1 MRSTENPKSPEPE
14 TSTSTLSITHI
25 LASALA
31 AITATFAASYFGVSG
46 TIIGA
51 ALASVVTVVGNT
63 LYSHSIQRTRQRV
76 RAVVPLT
83 TLAMMSKAVAE
94 KTAETTAPAETTPT
108 GHSRHLWIP
117 WKHVAVGAVGL
128 FVIVAAVVT
137 GVEVIAGRPL
147 TNVVHD
153 RSGSGTSLFGADHRS
168 STTPTPTP
176 TPSHPS
182 TASSPTS
189 TTPSSPRS
197 ATTSATTG
205 APAST
210 APTTGAPTATFPTP
224 TTSPPPQGS
233 PSATPTG

>member
-153 RSGSGTSLFGADHRS
+153 RSGSGTSLFGADNKS
-168 STTPTPTP
+168 STTPTPA
-176 TPSHPS
+176 PSHPS

-189 TTPSSPRS
+189 TTPPGPRS